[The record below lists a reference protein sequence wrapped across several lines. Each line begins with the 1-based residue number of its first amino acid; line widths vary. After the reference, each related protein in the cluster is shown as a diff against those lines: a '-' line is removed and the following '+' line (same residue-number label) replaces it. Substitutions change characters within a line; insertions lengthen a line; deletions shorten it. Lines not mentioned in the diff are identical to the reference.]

1 MTSRR
6 DVLAGAAAGTALALH
21 VGPAHGAAAATVGIG
36 WFADRA
42 AATAAKV
49 APHIA
54 TLAVASYA
62 QAQDGGGALYVRR
75 SGTAAGLPLAFKTT
89 DGAEWTW
96 DPTQRIRVTMFGADA
111 AGTRPA
117 SAGIQAAVD
126 FCLRAGLQQCW
137 VPEGTY
143 LIDETIH
150 LGYGETFQSLSL
162 VGECERGAYGGH
174 MQGVRFRHLR
184 ADGPVIN
191 VQGARNSTVR
201 GIGFAGCGPGD
212 GHSYLYHRISGVLFN
227 PATFNVS
234 PDPADWLDRA
244 HIPNGL
250 DRYRPYAA
258 ITIDAYSG
266 ARPAQSYPD
275 VAHPVWTGINAQWN
289 KAPSSAVKIKDCS
302 FRGFAAVLATAPS
315 GSDGN
320 GDFVSVADCSWEYC
334 IYGITINHTQ
344 SRNVAIRD
352 CRYGYCHTAIS
363 NRAFGR
369 QTGKI
374 GGPIDNLSG
383 GQGYQIFDLLC
394 AGANGTIVLRN
405 CYAEGFVRIGRWG
418 HGYASFL
425 NAVRFEGCE
434 FGFNHHGPQ
443 HGGAARYPAWL
454 LQCDSPV
461 TPVFANCMLGTAR
474 FATLAGPRNRGVV
487 IENLVAVTGRDYALR
502 INGAFMSE
510 ALAAAYNS
518 CGGVF
523 VNDPSGSGSLEL
535 RGMLEASGFERMPS
549 WASGSRR
556 LSRVVDRSGQPKDD
570 MVAHPFAETF
580 VDATGR
586 RWPIAHHV
594 PATPI
599 PANSWV
605 SAAKIEGMVLTGR
618 IRGDL
623 IERVDPLNVPEP
635 GDLLYEDATENLYAV
650 TQVARDPASVHYVLT
665 AELQNNYRYTGP
677 DFGVPTFVA
686 QFAASGYCWLYKA
699 APRVSQT
706 VWWGD
711 FAEGSREVRNIHRGD
726 GFGGSCADPGELRA
740 GMRVVLPAGFS
751 ERKTR
756 SAPARLSASLVSVAN
771 GADGAPGTAT
781 LDRSAQRTGRFP
793 VSPIV
798 SA

>member
-6 DVLAGAAAGTALALH
+6 DVLAGAAAGAAFALPSI
-21 VGPAHGAAAATVGIG
+21 GPAHGAAAEAVGIA
-36 WFADRA
+36 WFADRSA
-42 AATAAKV
+42 AGAARV
-49 APHIA
+49 GPGIA
-54 TLAVASYA
+54 TLAVACYE
-62 QAQDGGGALYVRR
+62 QAHDGGGALYVRR
-75 SGTAAGLPLAFKTT
+75 SGAAAHLPTALKTA

-96 DPTQRIRVTMFGADA
+96 DPTQRVRVTMFGADA
-111 AGTRPA
+111 SGTRPA

-150 LGYGETFQSLSL
+150 LGYGETFRSLSL

-174 MQGVRFRHLR
+174 LQGVRFRHLR

-201 GIGFAGCGPGD
+201 GIGFAGYGPGD

-227 PATFNVS
+227 PATFDVS
-234 PDPADWLDRA
+234 PDPADWLDAA
-244 HIPNGL
+244 HVPTGL

-266 ARPAQSYPD
+266 VKPAQSYPG
-275 VAHPVWTGINAQWN
+275 VRYPEWTGIKGQWN
-289 KAPSSAVKIKDCS
+289 KAPSSAVTIKECS

-320 GDFVSVADCSWEYC
+320 GDFLSVEDCNWEYC

-369 QTGKI
+369 QNGKI

-418 HGYASFL
+418 HGFATFL

-443 HGGAARYPAWL
+443 HGGVARYPAWL
-454 LQCDSPV
+454 LQCESPV
-461 TPVFANCMLGTAR
+461 TPVFANCMLHTER
-474 FATLAGPRNRGVV
+474 FAMLAGPRNRGVV
-487 IENLVAVTGRDYALR
+487 IENLVALTGSDYSSR
-502 INGAFMSE
+502 INGASMSE

-518 CGGVF
+518 SGGVF
-523 VNDPSGSGSLEL
+523 VNDPPGSGLLEL
-535 RGMLEASGFERMPS
+535 RGTMEASHFDRGAP
-549 WASGSRR
+549 WAWQSRR
-556 LSRVVDRSGQPKDD
+556 LARQVSSGGQPKDD
-570 MVAHPFAETF
+570 VVAHPFAEIF
-580 VDATGR
+580 VDASSR
-586 RWPIAHHV
+586 RWPIGYHV

-599 PANSWV
+599 PATYWASTP
-605 SAAKIEGMVLTGR
+605 KIEGMVLKGR
-618 IRGDL
+618 LRGDL
-623 IERVDPLNVPEP
+623 IDALNVPEP
-635 GDLLYEDATENLYAV
+635 GDLLYEDATENLYAM
-650 TQVARDPASVHYVLT
+650 TQVARDQASAHYDVV
-665 AELQNNYRYTGP
+665 AELQNNYRYSGP
-677 DFGVPTFVA
+677 DFSVPMFIA

-711 FAEGSREVRNIHRGD
+711 FAQGSREIRNIHRGD
-726 GFGGSCADPGELRA
+726 GYGGSCADLGELRP
-740 GMRVVLPAGFS
+740 GMRVVLPATFS
-751 ERKTR
+751 ERKAAN
-756 SAPARLSASLVSVAN
+756 APERLCANLVSIAN
-771 GADGAPGTAT
+771 GKDGAPGTAT
-781 LDRSAQRTGRFP
+781 MDRSAQRTGRFP
-793 VSPIV
+793 VSAIVV